1 MAQRTT
7 PPEIPGFTFIEW
19 LGGGGF
25 ADVFRYRD
33 SLGRGVAVKVLHQ
46 TVNEATFNAFAA
58 EAVLMARLSGHP
70 NIVTIHSSGLSADGR
85 PFLVMEE
92 CSTAHLGIRV
102 ANRVLAT
109 TLAMEYTVQLAGAVE
124 TVHRQDILHRDIK
137 PANIL
142 FTGFQRPALTD
153 FGISASSKDRKSVV

>member
-58 EAVLMARLSGHP
+58 EAVLMVDHRRTNP
-70 NIVTIHSSGLSADGR
+70 NCGW
-85 PFLVMEE
+85 
-92 CSTAHLGIRV
+92 
-102 ANRVLAT
+102 
-109 TLAMEYTVQLAGAVE
+109 
-124 TVHRQDILHRDIK
+124 
-137 PANIL
+137 
-142 FTGFQRPALTD
+142 
-153 FGISASSKDRKSVV
+153 